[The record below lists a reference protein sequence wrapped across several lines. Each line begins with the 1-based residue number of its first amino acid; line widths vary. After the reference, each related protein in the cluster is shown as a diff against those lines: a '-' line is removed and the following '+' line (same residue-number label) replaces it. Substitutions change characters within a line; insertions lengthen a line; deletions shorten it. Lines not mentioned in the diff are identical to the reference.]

1 MMTIEA
7 YDMHYKTLNEK
18 VKKTKDKKVVID
30 KCFGQRFIGAAS
42 SGKEITIN
50 GTPGNALGCYLDG
63 SDIIVNGN
71 TQDATGDT
79 MNDGRIIV
87 YGNCGDA
94 TGYGMRG
101 GEIYIHGNSGYRSGI
116 HMKSYQ
122 DKMPVVVIG
131 GSAGSFLGE
140 YQAGGL
146 IIVLGMNTDS
156 DGIVGNF
163 CGTGMHGGKIFLRCK
178 KEALPKSM
186 PAQVVARTAEEKD
199 LKDISAYIDKY
210 AKFFNEDKKDIL
222 SGDFVVIGPNTA
234 NPYKKLYTHV

>member
-1 MMTIEA
+1 MTIEA

-156 DGIVGNF
+156 DSIVGNF
-163 CGTGMHGGKIFLRCK
+163 CGTGMHGGKIYLRSDYPPFDLPPQVSCR
-178 KEALPKSM
+178 EAG
-186 PAQVVARTAEEKD
+186 EKD
-199 LKDISAYIDKY
+199 LADIKEKIGEFCTVFGIDKD
-210 AKFFNEDKKDIL
+210 AVMRQHFLVLE
-222 SGDFVVIGPNTA
+222 PNSA
-234 NPYKKLYTHV
+234 NPYKQLYTNI